1 MLALQTVG
9 GYSYFRDHCA
19 VRLRTPRRLP
29 DLIAIGMLA
38 LVVALSTGCTRA
50 PAAEEVSQNLRT
62 TVASLGN
69 GAVSVA
75 EAPLLEKKAV
85 TAFYEARQYRGGW
98 NLGGGD
104 AERVAEAIRG
114 IDRDGLDPK
123 DYHLETIET
132 MIQQRKEGAN
142 AESDAKLDLLLTDAV
157 AAMVDDV
164 RYGRVRPSALNPKW
178 NVNPRE
184 GAKPLHE
191 ELASIV
197 GSRDLKQA
205 LESRRHDHFI
215 YKGLVDA
222 LQQLRTVAAN
232 GGWPKVTPGK
242 VIKPGSVDSRIPAI
256 RARLAATGEL
266 PEGSDLSS
274 TRYDPALRK
283 AVESFQARH
292 RLDTTGVIGKDT
304 FAAMNVPVERRIEQV
319 RVNLERARWVLGG
332 LTSDFLLVNLP
343 AFKAYLIRG
352 GTNVWETRTVIGQE
366 ARQSPTFRAR
376 MQTVVFN
383 PDWTVPPTILEEDV
397 IQGIREGRDMIAE
410 KHLEVFDANGERVDP
425 GSIDWHSVDPENFP
439 YTLRS
444 PPGDG
449 NALGRLKFEFPNPY
463 LIYLHDT
470 PSKELFDADKRTFSS
485 GCIRLQDPKGLANML
500 LREQGWD
507 DARIQEMIDAGETK
521 RVAIENQIP
530 VLIVYW
536 TVSVGRSGEVRYMQ
550 DIYDLDGPLIVA
562 LEGSRQGATTVGSR

>member
-1 MLALQTVG
+1 MAL
-9 GYSYFRDHCA
+9 
-19 VRLRTPRRLP
+19 
-29 DLIAIGMLA
+29 LA
-38 LVVALSTGCTRA
+38 LVVAACTGCSRA

-62 TVASLGN
+62 TVVSFGSGSA
-69 GAVSVA
+69 SVA
-75 EAPLLEKKAV
+75 DTPLLERKAV
-85 TAFYEARQYRGGW
+85 STFYETRKYRGAW
-98 NLGGGD
+98 DLGSGAAD
-104 AERVAEAIRG
+104 RVVEAIRG
-114 IDRDGLDPK
+114 IERDGLDPK
-123 DYHLETIET
+123 DYHLETIEG

-142 AESDAKLDLLLTDAV
+142 AELDAKLDLLLTDAV

-184 GAKPLHE
+184 GAPPLQE
-191 ELASIV
+191 ELETIA

-215 YKGLVDA
+215 YKGLVGA
-222 LQQLRTVAAN
+222 LEQLRTITAN
-232 GGWPKVTPGK
+232 GGWPNVTPGK
-242 VIKPGSVDSRIPAI
+242 SIKPGAVDSRIPAV

-266 PEGSDLSS
+266 AKGSDLTS

-283 AVESFQARH
+283 AVELFQARH
-292 RLDTTGVIGKDT
+292 RLDTSGVIGKET
-304 FAAMNVPVERRIEQV
+304 IAAMNVSAAQRADQV
-319 RVNLERARWVLGG
+319 RLNLERARWVLGG
-332 LTSDFLLVNLP
+332 LTSDFMLVNLP

-352 GTNVWETRTVIGQE
+352 GTNIWESRTMIGQE
-366 ARQSPTFRAR
+366 ARQTPTFRAR

-397 IQGIREGRDMIAE
+397 IQGIREGRDMIAQ
-410 KHLEVFDANGERVDP
+410 KNLEVFDANGELVDP
-425 GSIDWHSVDPENFP
+425 SSIDWDSADPENFP

-485 GCIRLQDPKGLANML
+485 GCIRVQDPKGLANLL
-500 LREQGWD
+500 LRDQGWD

-521 RVAIENQIP
+521 RVAIENQFPI
-530 VLIVYW
+530 LIVYW

-550 DIYDLDGPLIVA
+550 DIYDLDAPLLAA
-562 LEGSRQGATTVGSR
+562 LEGRRQSATALGSR